1 MRVLARKAPG
11 GDVYSRYVSLSGT
24 RRSGFRTYL
33 KGELPMAELTRREM
47 VAGGAV
53 AAAAGAGAAI
63 AAKPAFAAN
72 ERVDGPGFNAGWGDT
87 ELTDPAILDTPFGQ
101 VVDDWFQYT
110 WSYSAEFEPQ
120 PERDHVLVIVSSGAV
135 GGNGDHIAEVVVDE
149 IGDAADVETIYLR
162 DLQINQ
168 LMTWGD
174 VLPVMQEE
182 GNKDG
187 MVQLIEALHRSNV
200 VVAIAPTYYNNPDAR
215 LMLAITRLWSMCWK
229 NPNYVWGP
237 TKRVAVMLTCTGTKA
252 DYLKIVCRGIFS
264 MADMSI
270 LTPEWKAEVF
280 NGCGAPTSFENNDEY
295 IETARSMARWA
306 IHAE

>member
-1 MRVLARKAPG
+1 
-11 GDVYSRYVSLSGT
+11 
-24 RRSGFRTYL
+24 
-33 KGELPMAELTRREM
+33 MAELTRREM

-53 AAAAGAGAAI
+53 AAAVAGAAI

-252 DYLKIVCRGIFS
+252 DYLKTVCRGIFS

>member
-1 MRVLARKAPG
+1 M
-11 GDVYSRYVSLSGT
+11 S
-24 RRSGFRTYL
+24 
-33 KGELPMAELTRREM
+33 
-47 VAGGAV
+47 
-53 AAAAGAGAAI
+53 AI
-63 AAKPAFAAN
+63 
-72 ERVDGPGFNAGWGDT
+72 
-87 ELTDPAILDTPFGQ
+87 I
-101 VVDDWFQYT
+101 
-110 WSYSAEFEPQ
+110 
-120 PERDHVLVIVSSGAV
+120 
-135 GGNGDHIAEVVVDE
+135 DE

-252 DYLKIVCRGIFS
+252 DCLKTVCRGIFS

>member
-1 MRVLARKAPG
+1 
-11 GDVYSRYVSLSGT
+11 
-24 RRSGFRTYL
+24 
-33 KGELPMAELTRREM
+33 MAELTRREM

-53 AAAAGAGAAI
+53 AAAAVAGAALS
-63 AAKPAFAAN
+63 AQPAFAAN
-72 ERVDGPGFNAGWGDT
+72 ERVSEPGFNAGWGDT
-87 ELTDPAILDTPFGQ
+87 VLNDPAILDQPFGE
-101 VVDDWFQYT
+101 VVDNWFQYG
-110 WSYSAEFEPQ
+110 WSYTAEFAPQ

-135 GGNGDHIAEVVVDE
+135 GGNGDHIAEVVLDE

-168 LMTWGD
+168 LMTFGD
-174 VLPVMQEE
+174 VLPVEQTE

-229 NPNYVWGP
+229 NPDYVWGP
-237 TKRVAVMLTCTGTKA
+237 TKRVAVMLTCTGTQA
-252 DYLKIVCRGIFS
+252 DYLKTVCRGIFS

-280 NGCGAPTSFENNDEY
+280 NGMGAPTSFENNDEY

-306 IHAE
+306 IRAE